1 VAGLQAAQRLRR
13 ISLPRRVEGSKGWPL
28 AKSEKVISGGSCTGV
43 REGVQEVKRREV
55 RLMRARRCRV
65 IGKERKSTGNPRVG
79 LGEGST
85 SIFGWRGGVRG
96 GGWSSWSKGLACAIE
111 IRILRIM
118 STTLFQPGQ
127 MIFREGDTSQE
138 AYRILKG
145 RVEISIAGEGKS
157 VILAQLGEGDIFG
170 EMAMVDERPRS
181 ASAQCLEVTEC
192 EVLTA
197 ENFNEAVLQRP
208 EILIPYLASFFERL
222 RTANDR
228 LRMEMRLRAR
238 AEQQVPVAGAAAVVA
253 PTMRVVAPATTAIAP
268 PSLELTR
275 VPVAVAGSPVAVAP
289 VAPPPAG
296 GYQSVVL
303 TAATDHARA
312 RLPEGTVVI
321 QKFPYR
327 IGRKHDAL
335 GKGAT
340 VFASN
345 DLPIADD
352 KPYQIS
358 RNHCSIEREGDNFFV
373 RDRGSSVGTVV
384 NDAPIGL
391 AEDTL
396 TKDLQG
402 GENEIL
408 LGADDSPFKFKITLS

>member
-1 VAGLQAAQRLRR
+1 
-13 ISLPRRVEGSKGWPL
+13 
-28 AKSEKVISGGSCTGV
+28 
-43 REGVQEVKRREV
+43 
-55 RLMRARRCRV
+55 M
-65 IGKERKSTGNPRVG
+65 
-79 LGEGST
+79 
-85 SIFGWRGGVRG
+85 
-96 GGWSSWSKGLACAIE
+96 SSA
-111 IRILRIM
+111 
-118 STTLFQPGQ
+118 LFQPGQ
-127 MIFREGDTSQE
+127 MIFREGDTTQE

-145 RVEISIAGEGKS
+145 RVEISIVGDGKS

-181 ASAQCLEVTEC
+181 ASAQALDVTEC

-228 LRMEMRLRAR
+228 LRMEMRLRAQ
-238 AEQQVPVAGAAAVVA
+238 AEQRVSTPTASNPAAPVA
-253 PTMRVVAPATTAIAP
+253 RVVAPVAKPIAP
-268 PSLELTR
+268 PSLEMTR
-275 VPVAVAGSPVAVAP
+275 VSAPAPVATAPSTAP
-289 VAPPPAG
+289 VAPPPEG

-303 TAATDHARA
+303 TACNDHAMA
-312 RLPEGTVVI
+312 RLPESSVTI
-321 QKFPYR
+321 QKFPFR
-327 IGRKHDAL
+327 IGRKHDTP

-373 RDRGSSVGTVV
+373 RDRGSSLGTVV
-384 NDAPIGL
+384 NNAAIGL
-391 AEDTL
+391 AENSL
-396 TKDLQG
+396 TQDLRG
-402 GENEIL
+402 GENQIL
-408 LGADDSPFKFKITLS
+408 LGSDDSQFQFKVTLR

>member
-1 VAGLQAAQRLRR
+1 MSQA
-13 ISLPRRVEGSKGWPL
+13 I
-28 AKSEKVISGGSCTGV
+28 
-43 REGVQEVKRREV
+43 
-55 RLMRARRCRV
+55 
-65 IGKERKSTGNPRVG
+65 
-79 LGEGST
+79 
-85 SIFGWRGGVRG
+85 
-96 GGWSSWSKGLACAIE
+96 
-111 IRILRIM
+111 
-118 STTLFQPGQ
+118 FQPGQ
-127 MIFREGDTSQE
+127 MIFREGDTTQE

-145 RVEISIAGEGKS
+145 RVEISIAGEGKA

-181 ASAQCLEVTEC
+181 ASAQALEVTEC

-228 LRMEMRLRAR
+228 LRMEMRLRAQ
-238 AEQQVPVAGAAAVVA
+238 AEQRASVPVASNPATPVA
-253 PTMRVVAPATTAIAP
+253 RVVAPLTKSIAP
-268 PSLELTR
+268 PSLEMTR
-275 VPVAVAGSPVAVAP
+275 VSAPAP
-289 VAPPPAG
+289 VATAPSAAPVTPPPEG

-303 TAATDHARA
+303 TACNDHAMA
-312 RLPEGTVVI
+312 RLPESSVTI
-321 QKFPYR
+321 QKFPFR
-327 IGRKHDAL
+327 IGRKHDTP

-373 RDRGSSVGTVV
+373 RDRGSSLGTVV
-384 NDAPIGL
+384 NEAAIGL
-391 AEDTL
+391 AENSL
-396 TKDLQG
+396 TQDLRG
-402 GENEIL
+402 GENQIL
-408 LGADDSPFKFKITLS
+408 LGSDDSQFQFKVTLR

>member
-1 VAGLQAAQRLRR
+1 
-13 ISLPRRVEGSKGWPL
+13 
-28 AKSEKVISGGSCTGV
+28 
-43 REGVQEVKRREV
+43 
-55 RLMRARRCRV
+55 M
-65 IGKERKSTGNPRVG
+65 
-79 LGEGST
+79 ST
-85 SIFGWRGGVRG
+85 S
-96 GGWSSWSKGLACAIE
+96 
-111 IRILRIM
+111 
-118 STTLFQPGQ
+118 LFQPGQ
-127 MIFREGDTSQE
+127 MIFREGDTTQE

-145 RVEISIAGEGKS
+145 RVEISIAGEGKA

-181 ASAQCLEVTEC
+181 ASAQSLDVTEC

-238 AEQQVPVAGAAAVVA
+238 AEQQAVVAGAAPVAA
-253 PTMRVVAPATTAIAP
+253 PTMRVVAPVTTAIAP
-268 PSLELTR
+268 PSLELRR
-275 VPVAVAGSPVAVAP
+275 VTVPAVAPSAVVSASAP

-303 TAATDHARA
+303 TAVTDHARA
-312 RLPEGTVVI
+312 RLPEGTVTI

-327 IGRKHDAL
+327 IGRKHDTP

-402 GENEIL
+402 GANEVL

>member
-1 VAGLQAAQRLRR
+1 
-13 ISLPRRVEGSKGWPL
+13 
-28 AKSEKVISGGSCTGV
+28 
-43 REGVQEVKRREV
+43 
-55 RLMRARRCRV
+55 
-65 IGKERKSTGNPRVG
+65 
-79 LGEGST
+79 
-85 SIFGWRGGVRG
+85 
-96 GGWSSWSKGLACAIE
+96 
-111 IRILRIM
+111 
-118 STTLFQPGQ
+118 
-127 MIFREGDTSQE
+127 MIFREGDTTQE

-145 RVEISIAGEGKS
+145 RVEISIAGEGKA

-181 ASAQCLEVTEC
+181 ASAQSLDVTEC

-238 AEQQVPVAGAAAVVA
+238 AEQQAVVAGAAPVAA
-253 PTMRVVAPATTAIAP
+253 PTMRVVAPVTTAIAP
-268 PSLELTR
+268 PSLELRR
-275 VPVAVAGSPVAVAP
+275 VTVPAVAPSAVVSASAP

-303 TAATDHARA
+303 TAVTDHARA
-312 RLPEGTVVI
+312 RLPEGTVTI

-327 IGRKHDAL
+327 IGRKHDTP

-402 GENEIL
+402 GANEVL

>member
-1 VAGLQAAQRLRR
+1 
-13 ISLPRRVEGSKGWPL
+13 
-28 AKSEKVISGGSCTGV
+28 
-43 REGVQEVKRREV
+43 
-55 RLMRARRCRV
+55 
-65 IGKERKSTGNPRVG
+65 
-79 LGEGST
+79 
-85 SIFGWRGGVRG
+85 
-96 GGWSSWSKGLACAIE
+96 
-111 IRILRIM
+111 
-118 STTLFQPGQ
+118 
-127 MIFREGDTSQE
+127 MIFREGDTTQE

-145 RVEISIAGEGKS
+145 RVEISIAGEGKA

-181 ASAQCLEVTEC
+181 ASAQALEVTEC

-228 LRMEMRLRAR
+228 LRMEMRLRAQ
-238 AEQQVPVAGAAAVVA
+238 AEQRASVPVASTSAAPVA
-253 PTMRVVAPATTAIAP
+253 RVVAPLTKSIAP
-268 PSLELTR
+268 PSLEMTR
-275 VPVAVAGSPVAVAP
+275 VSAPAP
-289 VAPPPAG
+289 VASAPSAAPVTPPPEG

-303 TAATDHARA
+303 TACNDHAMA
-312 RLPEGTVVI
+312 RLPESSVTI
-321 QKFPYR
+321 QKFPFR
-327 IGRKHDAL
+327 IGRKHDTP

-373 RDRGSSVGTVV
+373 RDRGSSLGTVV
-384 NDAPIGL
+384 NEAAIGL
-391 AEDTL
+391 AENSL
-396 TKDLQG
+396 TQDLRG
-402 GENEIL
+402 GENQIL
-408 LGADDSPFKFKITLS
+408 LGSDDSQFQFKVTLR